1 MSAPEAST
9 RRSDAQTQAERG
21 QADGRSAAT
30 TDAHLEEFLR
40 FLDAPLP
47 ATTKQGFQTAAAH

>member
-47 ATTKQGFQTAAAH
+47 ACANNAWV